1 MVDFSKKPQY
11 SDDVE
16 IIQGDYHPIKDWRM
30 DDNGYLL
37 IRVNK
42 ELNCLEVG
50 FCKADNII
58 ELVVRGKKPQ
68 DIYFEITKR
77 KLLQHLEHYAYLGKE
92 LHKAYLALKHDLD
105 YVQDDDLELTL

>member
-11 SDDVE
+11 SEDVE
-16 IIQGDYHPIKDWRM
+16 IIQGEYHPIKDWRM

-37 IRVNK
+37 IRKKV
-42 ELNCLEVG
+42 ELKCLEVG

-58 ELVVRGKKPQ
+58 NLVVRGNKPQ

-77 KLLQHLEHYAYLGKE
+77 KLLLHPEHYAYLGKE
-92 LHKAYLALKHDLD
+92 LHKAFMALKYNLD
-105 YVQDDDLELTL
+105 YVQDSELELN